1 VTRPRKPYPFRVA
14 TGLVL
19 AAIAILLTQLAA
31 SPSPRSAE
39 ILQKAAEDY
48 WAFLE
53 RGNLNVRVRAGLPI
67 ERLPDVSFKQVE
79 ADAVF
84 GRSLASR
91 LLGASENDLSHE
103 DQLTLAILREEARE
117 LVEAPSHYWLTFPA
131 TPYAFQFLGVNLAFA
146 SHPFRSRADA
156 DHYLTLLPQYS
167 DLVRALE
174 AKLREQ
180 EKRGI
185 RLPKEEIPLVTG
197 AFASAGKEKD
207 RNLLWVANARLASLE
222 AADRDRFLARLDET
236 IRSSVQPAIA
246 SLVSYLSGEYMA
258 RAPATVGLSQYPG
271 GAEYY
276 RAIARRTTTL
286 DAKPE
291 EIHEIGIRAIA
302 KLNGELDGLRQKI
315 GFAGTLSDFRQFLK
329 TDPRFFARTPEEVGE
344 RLIAA
349 QNRITTRIPEFFG
362 KMPKAPYG
370 VQRLEPELEG
380 SMTFGYYQVPT
391 PQEPTGHYKY
401 NGSNLKERS
410 LIGAGS
416 LIAHEL
422 VPGHHFQL
430 NLQFENAGLPKF
442 RREASY
448 DAFVEGW
455 AEYCSALAD
464 EMGMYDDPYD
474 RCGRLAFDLFLTSR
488 LVVDTGMNLLGWPRA
503 KAVAY
508 MKENTLQSDKE
519 IETETLRYSCDIP
532 AQALAYKMGMRKFVE
547 LREKARRELGPK
559 FDIRRFHDAVLGS
572 GAMPLTILEKH
583 VDWFI
588 AQEKATK
595 SRTRSGHGSELGP

>member
-1 VTRPRKPYPFRVA
+1 VTHPRRLNPLRVA
-14 TGLVL
+14 TVLVL
-19 AAIAILLTQLAA
+19 AAIAVLLTQLAA
-31 SPSPRSAE
+31 SSSPRSAE
-39 ILQKAAEDY
+39 IVQKAADDY

-53 RGNLNVRVRAGLPI
+53 QENLNVRVREGLPV
-67 ERLPDVSFKQVE
+67 ERLPDVSFKHVE
-79 ADAVF
+79 ANAVF
-84 GRSLASR
+84 GRSLEGQ
-91 LLGASENDLSHE
+91 LVGASEKDLSHE

-156 DHYLTLLPQYS
+156 DHYLALLTQYS
-167 DLVRALE
+167 NLIRALE
-174 AKLREQ
+174 VKLREQ

-197 AFASAGKEKD
+197 AFASAGKEKE
-207 RNLLWVANARLASLE
+207 RNLLWVQSARLASLA
-222 AADRDRFLARLDET
+222 AADRDGFLARLAET
-236 IRSSVQPAIA
+236 IRVKVQPAVA
-246 SLVSYLSGEYMA
+246 GLVSYLSGDYTA
-258 RAPATVGLSQYPG
+258 RAPAAVGLSQYPG

-276 RAIARRTTTL
+276 RALARRTTTL

-291 EIHEIGIRAIA
+291 EIHEVGIKAIA
-302 KLNGELDGLRQKI
+302 NLNGELDRLRQKV
-315 GFAGTLSDFRQFLK
+315 GFAGTLSEFRQFLK
-329 TDPRFFARTPEEVGE
+329 TDPRFFAKTPDEVGE
-344 RLIAA
+344 RLLAA
-349 QNRITTRIPEFFG
+349 QNRITARIPEFFG

-380 SMTFGYYQVPT
+380 AMTFGYYQVPT
-391 PQEPTGHYKY
+391 PQEPKGHYKY

-410 LIGAGS
+410 LLGAGS

-430 NLQFENAGLPKF
+430 NLQFENPGLPKF
-442 RREASY
+442 RREAGY

-474 RCGRLAFDLFLTSR
+474 RCGRLGFDLFLTTR

-572 GAMPLTILEKH
+572 GAMPLTVLERH

-588 AQEKATK
+588 AREKEK
-595 SRTRSGHGSELGP
+595 G